1 MASGQLGQLIQHLR
15 SYLGAQTARTSTD
28 GELLHRFA
36 SQGEQQAYATLV
48 ERYAPLVVG
57 VCRRVLQD
65 EHAAEDAFQAT
76 FLVLWRKASSLDGRG
91 SIANWLYTVAYHLA
105 LKAKI
110 RADQRRAHERQVPA
124 MPDVETQNEPV
135 WNELRPLLDE
145 ELERLP
151 PKYRSPMVLCY
162 LAGKTNEQAAQELG
176 WTKDTVRGRL
186 AKARELLRARL
197 ARRGVTVASTALAAV
212 LADNAAQAVVPA
224 AWMNATLQT
233 AALLGAGSAAGISG
247 SVLALANSFLRDT
260 LIFKVKLLAS
270 LCLVASLTTGAGIS
284 IYLAKNAATAGR
296 HNYARHGSSTPSA
309 PIEDYD
315 PTRPY
320 IVEPVKDCPEDMEKE
335 ESDDGMSDSMEASR
349 EPDLEPP
356 SLPPVQVRRRNWACA
371 EELSKQLLLFPEL
384 ALDADAQERA
394 LTQLL
399 LQRARE
405 PGPGHATSFT
415 PGLLTGRPDL
425 AGLPFRQGTSCQL
438 SEAQARD
445 LQKLSRELRAV
456 LGEFLG
462 RPNGAQEPVEP
473 DLLGAALRK
482 NFQAKTKT
490 FFADDRER
498 FRDLFR
504 QESAVATLMQMLPA
518 EQNKELRLVLVEQL
532 ATIAHR
538 SAGVALARLALFDI
552 APEVRAEAIRALAV
566 RPAEEYRPILLAGF
580 RYPWA
585 PVADHAAEA
594 LVALEDRAA
603 VPALRRLAQEPDP
616 SLPFRDPE
624 EGGALVVREVVRV
637 NHFRNCM
644 MCHAAST
651 GDKDMVRG
659 PVPEPD
665 KPLPPFNVYYRE
677 PTGDLIVRAD
687 VTYLRQDFSVA
698 QPVEQAGPWPAMQRY
713 DYLVRNR
720 PLTSSEYFHRT
731 RQAPLPTYPQR
742 EAVLYALKELE
753 RK

>member
-15 SYLGAQTARTSTD
+15 SYLGAQTAQASTD
-28 GELLHRFA
+28 GELLQRFA
-36 SQGEQQAYATLV
+36 AQGDQQAYAALV

-186 AKARELLRARL
+186 AKARELLRVRL
-197 ARRGVTVASTALAAV
+197 ARRGVTVASAALAAA
-212 LADNAAQAVVPA
+212 LTDNAARAAAPA
-224 AWMNATLQT
+224 AWIDATLKT
-233 AALLGAGSAAGISG
+233 AAVLGAGSGTAGISV
-247 SVLALANSFLRDT
+247 SVVALANSFLRDT
-260 LIFKVKLLAS
+260 LIAKVQLLAS
-270 LCLVASLTTGAGIS
+270 LCILASLTAGAGVS
-284 IYLAKNAATAGR
+284 IYLAKTSASDR
-296 HNYARHGSSTPSA
+296 HNYSRQGSNA
-309 PIEDYD
+309 PVGPIDDYD
-315 PTRPY
+315 PTKPY
-320 IVEPVKDCPEDMEKE
+320 IVEPVKNCVEDMEKE
-335 ESDDGMSDSMEASR
+335 ESDDGMPDPMVSR

-356 SLPPVQVRRRNWACA
+356 TLPPLEVKRRNWACE
-371 EELSKQLLLFPEL
+371 EELRKQLLLYPEL
-384 ALDADAQERA
+384 TLDADAEERA

-399 LQRARE
+399 AQRAQDS
-405 PGPGHATSFT
+405 GPGHETSFT
-415 PGLLTGRPDL
+415 PELLTGRPDL
-425 AGLPFRQGTSCQL
+425 AGLPFRKGTVCQL

-445 LQKLSRELRAV
+445 LAKLSRELRAV

-462 RPNGAQEPVEP
+462 RPNAGQEPVEP
-473 DLLGAALRK
+473 YLVGAALRK

-490 FFADDRER
+490 LVADDREK

-518 EQNKELRLVLVEQL
+518 EQNKDLRLVLVEQL
-532 ATIAHR
+532 AAIEHP
-538 SAGVALARLALFDI
+538 SASVALARLAMFDI
-552 APEVRAEAIRALAV
+552 APEVRVEAIRALAV
-566 RPAEEYRPILLAGF
+566 RPAEEYRAVLLAGF

-603 VPALRRLAQEPDP
+603 VPALRRLVQEPDP

-624 EGGALVVREVVRV
+624 QGGTLVVREIVRI

-651 GDKDMVRG
+651 GDKDMVRS
-659 PVPEPD
+659 PVPEPS
-665 KPLPPFNVYYRE
+665 KPLPLLNAYYRE

-687 VTYLRQDFSVA
+687 VTYLRQDFSVS
-698 QPVEQAGPWPAMQRY
+698 QPVEKAKPWPAMQRY

-720 PLTSSEYFHRT
+720 PLTSTEYLRRA
-731 RQAPLPTYPQR
+731 RQQPLPTYPQR
-742 EAVLYALKELE
+742 EAALYALWELE
-753 RK
+753 SR

>member
-15 SYLGAQTARTSTD
+15 SYLGAQSAQASTD
-28 GELLHRFA
+28 GELLQRFA
-36 SQGEQQAYATLV
+36 ANGDQQAYAALV

-124 MPDVETQNEPV
+124 MPDIETQNEPI

-197 ARRGVTVASTALAAV
+197 ARRGVSVASTALAAA
-212 LADNAAQAVVPA
+212 LTNDAAKAAVPA
-224 AWMNATLQT
+224 AWIDATLKT
-233 AALLGAGSAAGISG
+233 AALLGAGSGTAGISM
-247 SVLALANSFLRDT
+247 SVVALANSFLRDT
-260 LIFKVKLLAS
+260 LIAKVQLLAC
-270 LCLVASLTTGAGIS
+270 LCLATSLTAGAGFS
-284 IYLAKNAATAGR
+284 IYLATSTTGR
-296 HNYARHGSSTPSA
+296 HNYSVHGSNA
-309 PIEDYD
+309 AGVPIDDYD
-315 PTRPY
+315 PTKPY
-320 IVEPVKDCPEDMEKE
+320 VVEPVKNCAEDMKKE
-335 ESDDGMSDSMEASR
+335 ESDDGMSDPMEMSR

-356 SLPPVQVRRRNWACA
+356 SLPPIEVKRRNWACE
-371 EELSKQLLLFPEL
+371 EELRKQLLLYPEIT
-384 ALDADAQERA
+384 LDPDVERA
-394 LTQLL
+394 MTQLL
-399 LQRARE
+399 VQRAQE
-405 PGPGHATSFT
+405 SGPGHETSFT
-415 PGLLTGRPDL
+415 PELLTGRPDL
-425 AGLPFRQGTSCQL
+425 AGLPFRKGTACQL
-438 SEAQARD
+438 SEDQARD
-445 LQKLSRELRAV
+445 LTKLSRELRAV

-462 RPNGAQEPVEP
+462 RPNAGVEPVEP
-473 DLLGAALRK
+473 YLVGAALRK

-490 FFADDRER
+490 AFADDRER

-504 QESAVATLMQMLPA
+504 QEGAVATLMQMLPA
-518 EQNKELRLVLVEQL
+518 EQNKDLRLVLVEQL
-532 ATIAHR
+532 ATIEHK
-538 SAGVALARLALFDI
+538 SASVALARLALFDI
-552 APEVRAEAIRALAV
+552 APEVRVEAIRALAM
-566 RPAEEYRPILLAGF
+566 RPAEEWRPILLAGF
-580 RYPWA
+580 RYPWT

-594 LVALEDRAA
+594 LIALEDRGA

-624 EGGALVVREVVRV
+624 QGGALVVREVVRV

-651 GDKDMVRG
+651 GDKDLVRG
-659 PVPEPD
+659 PVPDPD
-665 KPLPPFNVYYRE
+665 KPLPPLNTYYRE

-698 QPVEQAGPWPAMQRY
+698 QPVDHARPWPAMQRY
-713 DYLVRNR
+713 DYVVRNR
-720 PLTSSEYFHRT
+720 PLTSTEYLRRT
-731 RQAPLPTYPQR
+731 RQQPLPTYPQR
-742 EAVLYALKELE
+742 EAVLYALKQLE
-753 RK
+753 DR